1 MNMFMAMFYL
11 RLVFLLI
18 YVSGRY
24 LSLSFFLFSFSFFI
38 YFSLSIYIYFFL
50 FTFYATFSFFSFL
63 VSILLY
69 CVLCNCFIFSQ
80 QCSLSTALHF
90 FN

>member
-24 LSLSFFLFSFSFFI
+24 LSLFFFFFLFP
-38 YFSLSIYIYFFL
+38 FL
-50 FTFYATFSFFSFL
+50 FIFLCLFYFAGP
-63 VSILLY
+63 SIGVIY
-69 CVLCNCFIFSQ
+69 
-80 QCSLSTALHF
+80 
-90 FN
+90 